1 MRVNRWLERIY
12 GASSTRPPRRLIRA
26 VGAIHRFA
34 IVRSGGRLGTVL
46 LDHPILLLST
56 VGRRSGKRRTQPLM
70 YVREAGGYLVAAS
83 FGGHDKDPAWVA
95 NIKANPEATIV
106 VEGSRMPVSATIT
119 TPDERERL
127 WPHFLSLSAGYEKY
141 QRSTDRKIPI
151 VRLRPLVGL
160 ADATDAADHD
170 GSEDEPERRASE
182 DEAKA
187 EVVAARDSEQQ
198 MAGLVQE
205 VEKAGEDRGREDLG

>member
-1 MRVNRWLERIY
+1 
-12 GASSTRPPRRLIRA
+12 
-26 VGAIHRFA
+26 VGAVHRFA

-46 LDHPILLLST
+46 LDHPILLLTT

-70 YVREAGGYLVAAS
+70 YVRDAGGYLVAAS
-83 FGGHDKDPAWVA
+83 FGGHDQDPAWVA
-95 NIKANPEATIV
+95 NLKANPEATVV
-106 VEGSRMPVSATIT
+106 VEGMRMPVFATIT

-127 WPHFLSLSAGYEKY
+127 WPYFLSLSAGYEKY
-141 QRSTDRKIPI
+141 QRSTDRQIPI

-160 ADATDAADHD
+160 ADAADAADHH
-170 GSEDEPERRASE
+170 GSEDEPQRRASE

-187 EVVAARDSEQQ
+187 QVVATRDSEQQ

-205 VEKAGEDRGREDLG
+205 VEKAGEDRGGEDLG